1 MQQMSSE
8 IDTKIVSELTERF
21 MSADIP
27 YTGNNSVIEFVLPIA
42 RKQVAE
48 VLNTDIETLQP
59 YLVTVIDNIAAKL
72 SKCAAE
78 NVMAIK
84 FFDKCRTI

>member
-1 MQQMSSE
+1 MSHISNE

-21 MSADIP
+21 ISADIP
-27 YTGNNSVIEFVLPIA
+27 YTGNNSVFDFVFPIA

-48 VLNTDIETLQP
+48 VLNTDIETLQS
-59 YLVTVIDNIAAKL
+59 YLVTVIDNIATNL
-72 SKCAAE
+72 SKCVAE

-84 FFDKCRTI
+84 FF